1 MAVLRVITNELSE
14 RVLDQSAID
23 AFKSNFRGAIL
34 CPDDAGYDEARKL
47 YNGMIDRRPA
57 IIARCTGVADVIN
70 GVNFAGAHN
79 VLLSVRGGGHSV
91 AGNAL
96 CDGGLVIDLSVMKGI
111 RADPVTRT
119 VRAQAGV
126 TWGEL
131 DRETQAFGLATTGGI
146 YSGTGIAGLTLGGG
160 MGYLNRKYG
169 LACDNLISADV
180 VTAEGRLLTAN
191 ANENADL
198 FWALRGGGGNFGVVT
213 SFEYRLHPVGPVL
226 GGMSIY
232 PLEQAKKV
240 LRFYRK
246 FSTTAPNELRVDAVV
261 GALPPGP
268 GVAIIVCWC
277 GPIEQGERALEPLRR
292 FAPPMASTIGV
303 VPYATVQTL
312 LDAALPSG
320 DFHYWKSN
328 FFKDLSDSATD
339 ALVDSVSELPASQ
352 SRVASMVALEH
363 LGGAVGRIAPQ
374 ETAFSHRGAEHSFL
388 VLSVWRD
395 RAESE
400 QHLKW
405 ARKVWEAMRP
415 FLAEGVYVN
424 YLGDDEAGG
433 RVASAY
439 GENYNRLAAIKKKYD
454 PKNVFRINQN
464 IKPAA

>member
-1 MAVLRVITNELSE
+1 MVALRVTTNEATE
-14 RVLDQSAID
+14 RVLDQSTID

-34 CPDDAGYDEARKL
+34 CPGDAGYDEARKL
-47 YNGMIDRRPA
+47 YNRMIDRRPA
-57 IIARCTGVADVIN
+57 IIARCAGVADVIN
-70 GVNFAGAHN
+70 AVSFAGAHN

-96 CDGGLVIDLSVMKGI
+96 CEGGLVIDLSAMKGI
-111 RADPVTRT
+111 RADPVSRT

-131 DRETQAFGLATTGGI
+131 DRENQAFGLATTGGI

-169 LACDNLISADV
+169 LACDNLLSADV
-180 VTAEGRLLTAN
+180 VTADGRWLSAS
-191 ANENADL
+191 ASENADL

-232 PLEQAKKV
+232 PLEQAKDV
-240 LRFYRK
+240 LRFYRE
-246 FSTTAPNELRVDAVV
+246 FSTTAPDELRVDAVI

-277 GPIEQGERALEPLRR
+277 GSIEEGERALGPLRSFR
-292 FAPPMASTIGV
+292 SPVASTIGV

-328 FFKDLSDSATD
+328 FFNDLTYTATD
-339 ALVDSVSELPASQ
+339 ALVDHVSDLPASA
-352 SRVASMVALEH
+352 SRVASMVAIEH
-363 LGGAVGRIAPQ
+363 LGGAVARVGPQ
-374 ETAFSHRGAEHSFL
+374 ETAFSHRSAEHSFL

-395 RAESE
+395 RAESS
-400 QHLKW
+400 QHIQW

-424 YLGDDEAGG
+424 YLGGDEAGG
-433 RVASAY
+433 RVVSAY
-439 GENYNRLAAIKKKYD
+439 GENYNRLASIKKRYD
-454 PKNVFRINQN
+454 PRNVFRLNQN